1 LLRQGLRRCFR
12 ARGEVSTIPAMPHP
26 RCRFLIAPLLLLH
39 PLVATAAAERVA
51 SMHLCTD
58 QLLVAL
64 AQPQQIVSLSYIAAD
79 PAYSPIADI
88 AKNHHLNHG
97 QAEELLPLAPD
108 LVLSGAFST
117 TLAANLLERQG
128 LQVER
133 LGVASSIADQYAQFR
148 QIGALLGA
156 EGKAELMVQQMQ
168 AAVAKHSTALQ
179 PRLQGKRAAFYS
191 SNGYSYGRGTLQHD
205 FLQSLGLHNSADTLE
220 GVAQL
225 PLEQLLLA
233 APDYLFI
240 DRRAEDEAPLAHA
253 LLQHPALAALAGKLK
268 LLVLPDTLF
277 QCASPHFVTAY
288 LRLEAQLLE
297 AEL

>member
-1 LLRQGLRRCFR
+1 
-12 ARGEVSTIPAMPHP
+12 MPHP
-26 RCRFLIAPLLLLH
+26 RCCFLIFPLLLLH
-39 PLVATAAAERVA
+39 PFVATAAAQRVA

-64 AQPQQIVSLSYIAAD
+64 AQPEQIVSLSYIAAD
-79 PAYSPIADI
+79 PAFSPIAD
-88 AKNHHLNHG
+88 AAQGHHLNHG

-108 LVLSGAFST
+108 LVLVGAFST
-117 TLAANLLERQG
+117 TLAANLLGRQG

-133 LGVASSIADQYAQFR
+133 LGVASSIDDQYAQIR
-148 QIGALLGA
+148 QVGTLLGA
-156 EGKAELMVQQMQ
+156 QPLADALVQQMQ
-168 AAVAKHSTALQ
+168 AAVAAHSRALL

-205 FLQSLGLHNSADTLE
+205 FLQSLGLRNSADTLD

-240 DRRAEDEAPLAHA
+240 DRPAQDEAPLAHA
-253 LLQHPALAALAGKLK
+253 LLQHPALAALAGRVTLV
-268 LLVLPDTLF
+268 VLPDTLF
-277 QCASPHFVTAY
+277 QCASPLFVTAY
-288 LRLEAQLLE
+288 QQLEAQL
-297 AEL
+297 